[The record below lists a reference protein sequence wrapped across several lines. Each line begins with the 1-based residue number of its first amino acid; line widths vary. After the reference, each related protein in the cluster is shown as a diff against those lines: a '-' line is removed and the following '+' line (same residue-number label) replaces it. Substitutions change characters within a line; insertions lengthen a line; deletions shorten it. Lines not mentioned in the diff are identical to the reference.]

1 METRKQRLEG
11 GNSESARTRVTAAN
25 GETELEPLSA
35 LMLVQLEFLLS
46 CCKGLQ
52 SPVEDDI
59 RTGDERIQLYQRISE
74 DRARVLASGGMSV
87 ELARSMEQVIQG
99 VVMLWPHELEIMEVT
114 YFVICIVILY

>member
-11 GNSESARTRVTAAN
+11 GNSEAARTQVAAAN
-25 GETELEPLSA
+25 GETELEPVSA

-52 SPVEDDI
+52 SPAEDEI

-74 DRARVLASGGMSV
+74 DRTRVLAAGGMAV

-99 VVMLWPHELEIMEVT
+99 VVMLWPHELEIMEVIHSVLNT
-114 YFVICIVILY
+114 L

>member
-11 GNSESARTRVTAAN
+11 GNSEAARTQVTAPN

-52 SPVEDDI
+52 SPAEDEI

-74 DRARVLASGGMSV
+74 DRARVLAAGGMSV

-99 VVMLWPHELEIMEVT
+99 AVMLWPHELEIMEVT
-114 YFVICIVILY
+114 RFVISIVIL